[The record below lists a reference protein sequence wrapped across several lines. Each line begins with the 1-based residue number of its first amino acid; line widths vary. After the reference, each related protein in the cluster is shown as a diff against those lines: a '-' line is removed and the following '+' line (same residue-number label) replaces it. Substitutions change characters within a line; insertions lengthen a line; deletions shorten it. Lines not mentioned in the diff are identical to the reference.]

1 MRRGSVGKIHFVNI
15 RFVNASFVNIVILYQ
30 RLSHYWSNKMQ
41 KLAELYRGKAKTVYT
56 TENPDLLVLEF
67 RNDTSALD
75 GQRIEQFDRK
85 GMVNN
90 KFNHFIMTKLEEAG
104 IPTQMERLL
113 SDTEVLVKKLDMIPV
128 ECVIRNRA
136 AGSLVKRLGIEE
148 GLELNPPL
156 YDLFLKND
164 AMHDPMVNESYCA
177 TFGWASE
184 AHLAR
189 MKELSYKA
197 NDVLSKI
204 FDDAGLIL
212 VDFKLEFGLF
222 NGEVVLG
229 DEFSPDGSRLW
240 DKKTLNKMDKDRYR
254 QSLGGLIEA
263 YEEVAHRI
271 GVKLD

>member
-1 MRRGSVGKIHFVNI
+1 
-15 RFVNASFVNIVILYQ
+15 
-30 RLSHYWSNKMQ
+30 MQ

-75 GQRIEQFDRK
+75 GERIEQFDRK
-85 GMVNN
+85 GMINN
-90 KFNHFIMTKLEEAG
+90 KFNHFIMQKLEEAG

-113 SDTEVLVKKLDMIPV
+113 SDNEVLVKNLDMVPV

-136 AGSLVKRLGIEE
+136 AGSLVKRLGVEE
-148 GLELNPPL
+148 GLVLNPPL
-156 YDLFLKND
+156 FDLFLKDD
-164 AMHDPMVNESYCA
+164 AKHDPMVNESYCK
-177 TFGWASE
+177 TFGWVNE
-184 AHLAR
+184 ENLAR
-189 MKELSYKA
+189 MKELSYKT
-197 NDVLSKI
+197 NDVLTKI
-204 FDDAGLIL
+204 FGDAGLIL

-222 NGEVVLG
+222 KGEVVLG

-240 DKKTLNKMDKDRYR
+240 DVDSLEKMDKDRYR

-263 YEEVAHRI
+263 YEEVAKRI